1 MGEEVQ
7 KQLKQMRDEISKLKG
22 EVAQAKANNS
32 ALSSNRN
39 ATTEMKIATSIPL
52 PKEIRLSE
60 GDVTANFKY
69 FKSQWTNYV
78 TASGL
83 GNSDENVKKATL
95 LSIIGE
101 ECHRRYEN
109 LPLNE
114 EEKATAE
121 SMLKALE
128 KYLTPKKNVRYERA
142 IFNMAKQ
149 EDDESYDAYI
159 NRLRGLIKTCEYKE
173 LEDDLLLDKIIY
185 SVKSITLREQ
195 LWTNNTIS
203 LDEAI
208 NKCRSKELFTK
219 QMKEVSDNGKEDE
232 SGAAVNK
239 IRKSTRNDQ
248 RIELIDCGYCGTKH
262 ERKKTNCPAFGKKC
276 LDCGI
281 KNHFAAVCRN
291 KDKEKRKRVKE
302 TTFED
307 DDSDTSTILQIGE
320 GTLKGDLFVKISNG
334 DFKKTKCVLDTGSE
348 ANVIGKNNLKK
359 IFDYQPIR
367 ARKTKTI
374 LKSFGGKRIPAIGRV
389 DVECK
394 RRGKIYKIQFQVVE
408 HDHMP
413 LLSNETSRQMGYI
426 KVCSEIQQVEDAK
439 REAKNIVKEY
449 SDVFEGLGCFEGKV
463 KLEVDEKATPK
474 IQRPRRIAL
483 AFNKK
488 LKECLDDMEKSN
500 VICKEEKHTDWV
512 SNILFVQRN
521 GKSRICLDP
530 LELNKALKSV
540 EYPIPTVE
548 EILPELN
555 EAMVFSTVDAKRGFW
570 QVELDEESS
579 KMCTF
584 FTPYGRYRFLRM
596 PFGIA
601 PAMEIYQRKQNEIL
615 HGLNGIAVIADDILI
630 CGKGKTIEEATA
642 DHNRNFRSLLQRLR
656 EKNCKLNK
664 DKIKLCQSEVKFFG
678 NILTQRGLK
687 SDPTKVFAINNMPTP
702 TNKAE
707 LTRFLGMVT
716 YLSKFVP
723 NLSDRA
729 NGLRHISNDGVEWK
743 WEISHQNDFDEI
755 KKLITTTPVLKYF
768 DVNKPIVI
776 QADASDFALGA
787 CIMQDGLPISY
798 ASKVLT
804 SAQRSYAQIEKEM
817 LSILFACRRF
827 DQYICGKNDVMVE
840 TDHQPLIRIA
850 ARNQLSDAPK
860 RLQAMLLALQ
870 RYNLKLKYT
879 KGSEMHI
886 ADFLSRAP
894 TNPKEYEREYEIYAI
909 HEYEEK
915 YMKRIEQIDAFSETK
930 VCDKTMARI
939 KKATQDDATM
949 MKLIEVIKN
958 GWPNQQRQLDDELKQ
973 FWKLRDDL
981 TVNDNII
988 LKTNRIFVPLQL
1000 RNEMLE
1006 RLHAYHVGIENTTK
1020 LARQTV
1026 YWPGIGE
1033 QIKSKIKNCETCLK
1047 YAPNQQNPP
1056 MMSHEIPTQPWERIS
1071 MDVMETAIGDKKKR
1085 FLITVDHYS
1094 DFFEIDEL
1102 NDLSA
1107 RATIKICKQNFSR
1120 HGKPKIC
1127 VTDGGT
1133 NFKSNEFERFAAD
1146 WEFEIVH
1153 SSPHHQQGNGKAES
1167 AVKMA
1172 KNLIK
1177 KSIDS
1182 KGDFWLALLQ
1192 WRNTPNKTD
1201 YSPVQRLFSR
1211 KTRCNIP
1218 SMSDEFNPKVPED
1231 VKQRIEAN
1239 RNRAK
1244 QQYDKHVA
1252 NLPKLK
1258 SGDKVMAKIDP
1269 KSSKWEKAEIREE
1282 IKPNSFTVVTKNNV
1296 EYRRSRVHIKQLPK
1310 MDESPNESESNDET
1324 SLDEQNTNTSTDQ
1337 QNANT
1342 STDQQNANISTDQQN
1357 ANTSPEKQTKKQQ
1370 PRNNQT
1376 PIYQNQRPQR
1386 NRRKPDRYGSTAH
1399 VNQDGE
1405 SSIHPKQIHSRR
1417 NTHI

>member
-1 MGEEVQ
+1 MEDMQ
-7 KQLKQMRDEISKLKG
+7 KQFKEMKAEISKLKG
-22 EVAQAKANNS
+22 EVAAARTS
-32 ALSSNRN
+32 GSGTPSNRN

-52 PKEIRLSE
+52 PKEIKLSE

-69 FKSQWTNYV
+69 FKSQWTNYM

-83 GNSDENVKKATL
+83 SNSDEEVKKATL
-95 LSIIGE
+95 LSVIGE

-109 LPLNE
+109 LPLST
-114 EEKATAE
+114 EEKRTSE
-121 SMLKALE
+121 TMLKAME
-128 KYLTPKKNVRYERA
+128 KYLTPQKNVRYERA
-142 IFNMAKQ
+142 VFNMAKQ
-149 EDDESYDAYI
+149 DDDESYDAYI

-195 LWTNNTIS
+195 LWTNNTIT
-203 LDEAI
+203 LGEAI
-208 NKCRSKELFTK
+208 NKCRSKELFAR
-219 QMKEVSDNGKEDE
+219 QMKEVSDNSKEDE
-232 SGAAVNK
+232 SDAGINK
-239 IRKSTRNDQ
+239 IKRSARNDQ
-248 RIELIDCGYCGTKH
+248 RMDLIDCGYCGTKH

-276 LDCGI
+276 LECNV
-281 KNHFAAVCRN
+281 KNHFAAVCRSKN
-291 KDKEKRKRVKE
+291 KVQRKSVKE
-302 TTFED
+302 TMIED
-307 DDSDTSTILQIGE
+307 SDDSDTSMILQIGE
-320 GTLKGDLFVKISNG
+320 GTLKGDLFVKISNEV
-334 DFKKTKCVLDTGSE
+334 FKKTKCVLDTGSE

-359 IFDYQPIR
+359 IFDDQPIR
-367 ARKTKTI
+367 AKKTKTI
-374 LKSFGGKRIPAIGRV
+374 LKSFGGKRIPAIGKV
-389 DVECK
+389 DIECK
-394 RRGKIYKIQFQVVE
+394 RKEKIYNIQFQVVE

-413 LLSNETSRQMGYI
+413 LLSNETSRQMGFI
-426 KVCSEIQQVEDAK
+426 KVCSEIQQLEDAK

-449 SDVFEGLGCFEGKV
+449 SDVFEGLGRFEGKV
-463 KLEVDEKATPK
+463 KLELDEKATPK

-500 VICKEEKHTDWV
+500 VICKEDEHTDWV

-540 EYPIPTVE
+540 NYPIPTVE

-570 QVELDEESS
+570 QIELDEESS

-584 FTPYGRYRFLRM
+584 FTPYGRYRFLRL

-615 HGLNGIAVIADDILI
+615 HGLDGIAVIADDILVY
-630 CGKGKTIEEATA
+630 GKGKTIEEASEN
-642 DHNRNFRSLLQRLR
+642 HNKSLRNLLQRLR
-656 EKNCKLNK
+656 ERNCKLNK
-664 DKIKLCQSEVKFFG
+664 DKLKLLQTEVKFFG
-678 NILTQRGLK
+678 NILTQKGLK

-702 TNKAE
+702 TNKVE

-723 NLSDRA
+723 NLSDKA

-804 SAQRSYAQIEKEM
+804 STQRSYAQIEKEM

-827 DQYICGKNDVMVE
+827 DQYICGKNDVIVE

-850 ARNQLSDAPK
+850 ARNQLSDTPK

-879 KGSEMHI
+879 KGSEMYI

-894 TNPKEYEREYEIYAI
+894 TNPGEHEREYEIYAI

-915 YMKRIEQIDAFSETK
+915 YMKRIDQIDAFSDTK
-930 VCDKTMARI
+930 VSDKTVARI
-939 KKATQDDATM
+939 RKATQDDTTM
-949 MKLIEVIKN
+949 TKLMEVIKN
-958 GWPNQQRQLDDELKQ
+958 GWPNQQRRLDDELKQ

-1047 YAPNQQNPP
+1047 YAPKQQNPP
-1056 MMSHEIPTQPWERIS
+1056 MISHEIPTQPWERIS
-1071 MDVMETAIGDKKKR
+1071 MDVMETAVGDKKRR

-1102 NDLSA
+1102 SDLSA
-1107 RATIKICKQNFSR
+1107 KATIKICKQNFSR
-1120 HGKPKIC
+1120 HGKPMIC

-1146 WEFEIVH
+1146 WEFGIVH

-1182 KGDFWLALLQ
+1182 KGDFWFALLQ

-1218 SMSDEFNPKVPED
+1218 SMFDEFDPKVPKD

-1239 RNRAK
+1239 RKRAK

-1258 SGDKVMAKIDP
+1258 SGDKVMAQIDP
-1269 KSSKWEKAEIREE
+1269 KSSKWEKAEIKEE

-1296 EYRRSRVHIKQLPK
+1296 EYRRSRVHIKNLPK
-1310 MDESPNESESNDET
+1310 IDESSNEIEPDAGT
-1324 SLDEQNTNTSTDQ
+1324 SSDQQNTSTSMNQQTMDQ
-1337 QNANT
+1337 QT
-1342 STDQQNANISTDQQN
+1342 SND
-1357 ANTSPEKQTKKQQ
+1357 
-1370 PRNNQT
+1370 QT
-1376 PIYQNQRPQR
+1376 PIHQNQRPQR
-1386 NRRKPDRYGSTAH
+1386 NRRKPDWYGSTTQMDQ
-1399 VNQDGE
+1399 NNE
-1405 SSIHPKQIHSRR
+1405 SPSIHPNQIQNRR